1 MIKSREEKIKA
12 RGYELLE
19 EYAINNIA
27 SRLSPREA
35 YACINEWMPQLENYY
50 ESSDAFHENGG
61 DGYKMMQRCLKHF
74 KDYKFVNINSEFR
87 FQRDEYVSD
96 SGRIKYIKS
105 EKVNNKNPR
114 NPLMGTKADIY
125 YLLNEADQNDVAARR
140 CRNYANSSK
149 LHLTAII
156 TYIIEKTVERML
168 QDDVKRIREYGK
180 ILYEAYLNPKNDE
193 MDMNQLYEL
202 VGMSKKKFY
211 TVRGEAIS
219 MLSRIVFGIL
229 PGEYGFS
236 KLYIKDGE
244 IISLYD

>member
-1 MIKSREEKIKA
+1 
-12 RGYELLE
+12 
-19 EYAINNIA
+19 
-27 SRLSPREA
+27 
-35 YACINEWMPQLENYY
+35 
-50 ESSDAFHENGG
+50 
-61 DGYKMMQRCLKHF
+61 
-74 KDYKFVNINSEFR
+74 
-87 FQRDEYVSD
+87 
-96 SGRIKYIKS
+96 
-105 EKVNNKNPR
+105 
-114 NPLMGTKADIY
+114 
-125 YLLNEADQNDVAARR
+125 
-140 CRNYANSSK
+140 
-149 LHLTAII
+149 
-156 TYIIEKTVERML
+156 ML